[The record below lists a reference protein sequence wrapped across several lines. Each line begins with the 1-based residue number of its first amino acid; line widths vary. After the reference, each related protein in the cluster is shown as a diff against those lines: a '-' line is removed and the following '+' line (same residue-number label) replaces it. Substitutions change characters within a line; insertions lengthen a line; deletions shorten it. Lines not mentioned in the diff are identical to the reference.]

1 MSLPVPSP
9 SDEWDARTP
18 DVWAKARRARLASA
32 PAPMA
37 VDNVEPSLSSEPDGL
52 VFSDILK
59 QALAER
65 TYSPLVLSAW
75 LDRCLS
81 RICAG
86 DLSSH
91 CANAQFAARADSHR

>member
-1 MSLPVPSP
+1 MVAWLDALLPLLHGTAPSRAQSTLQMSLPVPSP

-52 VFSDILK
+52 IFSDILK
-59 QALAER
+59 QALSER
-65 TYSPLVLSAW
+65 TYSPVVLGAS
-75 LDRCLS
+75 LGGR
-81 RICAG
+81 
-86 DLSSH
+86 
-91 CANAQFAARADSHR
+91 